1 MHLYINVAPLT
12 NDTLV
17 KVNILLMKKI
27 TLKYYKIFNKNVKD
41 KSTFH

>member
-17 KVNILLMKKI
+17 KVNILLNKKD
-27 TLKYYKIFNKNVKD
+27 NVK
-41 KSTFH
+41 TLQNIQ